1 MKRLLLLLTAILLAF
16 CYASAQDIIVKK
28 DGTIL
33 NVYNLEESDNF
44 YFYTLESSEDA
55 AIQKINKNDV
65 FSVKKG
71 GEKSTSQQIE
81 TKAKDNGEL
90 KKAPKREPVTAQITS
105 EIIQNK
111 KGQFFTART
120 PDGHE
125 LNYQIL
131 SSEEHTLAVVKGKYR
146 ENKYI
151 IPEYVQVGNEV
162 YTVTEIGDRAFS
174 RENAITEIQFPTT
187 LKRIGH
193 QAFTYCPLESI
204 VLPEGLEE
212 LADEAFFCAGLNA
225 HGKTLPL
232 KEIYLPSS
240 TQKIGYTCFLKCG
253 SSISFRGFCQ
263 AYFSNMP
270 DFIKE
275 SNCKTYGIDE
285 EAVRAFYVYERKDE
299 SLMKYKP

>member
-1 MKRLLLLLTAILLAF
+1 MKRLLFLLTAILLAF

-151 IPEYVQVGNEV
+151 IPEYVQVGNDT
-162 YTVTEIGDRAFS
+162 YTVTEIGEKAFHK
-174 RENAITEIQFPTT
+174 EHTVIIVQFPTT
-187 LKRIGH
+187 LKKIGKNS
-193 QAFTYCPLESI
+193 FTYCPLQRISLPKSI
-204 VLPEGLEE
+204 RE
-212 LADEAFFCAGLNA
+212 LADEAFNNSGWNY
-225 HGKTLPL
+225 KWSKSYTL
-232 KEIYLPSS
+232 KEIYIPSTIKS
-240 TQKIGYTCFLKCG
+240 IGHDC
-253 SSISFRGFCQ
+253 FRGCGADTSPRGYCQ
-263 AYFSNMP
+263 AYFSNIP
-270 DFIKE
+270 DFITE
-275 SNCKTYGIDE
+275 DHCNRYGIDE
-285 EAVRAFYVYERKDE
+285 EAVRAFNDKKK
-299 SLMKYKP
+299 MNH

>member
-1 MKRLLLLLTAILLAF
+1 MKRILLLLTAILLAVS
-16 CYASAQDIIVKK
+16 YAMAQDIIVKK

-33 NVYNLEESDNF
+33 KVYNLEESDIS
-44 YFYTLESSEDA
+44 YFYTLESLEDA

-71 GEKSTSQQIE
+71 EEKSTSQQIE
-81 TKAKDNGEL
+81 TKAKDNSSL
-90 KKAPKREPVTAQITS
+90 KKAPKREPVTAHIAS
-105 EIIQNK
+105 EIIQDK

-125 LNYQIL
+125 LNYQII
-131 SSEEHTLAVVKGKYR
+131 SSEDHTLAVVKGKYR

-151 IPEYVQVGNEV
+151 IPEYVQVDNEV
-162 YTVTEIGDRAFS
+162 YTVTEIGDRAFC
-174 RENAITEIQFPTT
+174 RENTIKELQFPTT

-193 QAFTYCPLESI
+193 QAFTYCPLENI
-204 VLPEGLEE
+204 VLPEGLQE

-240 TQKIGYTCFLKCG
+240 TQKIGSICFLKCG
-253 SSISFRGFCQ
+253 SRISFRGFCQ

-270 DFIKE
+270 DFVRE
-275 SNCKTYGIDE
+275 SNCNSYGIDE
-285 EAVRAFYVYERKDE
+285 EAVRAFYVYERKR
-299 SLMKYKP
+299 

>member
-1 MKRLLLLLTAILLAF
+1 MKRILLLLTTILLAF
-16 CYASAQDIIVKK
+16 SYANAQDIIVKK

-33 NVYNLEESDNF
+33 NNVYNLEESDNY

-55 AIQKINKNDV
+55 AIQKINKNEV
-65 FSVKKG
+65 FSVKKDG
-71 GEKSTSQQIE
+71 KKHQSQQIE
-81 TKAKDNGEL
+81 TKAKDNSAL
-90 KKAPKREPVTAQITS
+90 KKTRKHEPVTAQITS
-105 EIIQNK
+105 EINQDK

-125 LNYQIL
+125 LNYLIL
-131 SSEEHTLAVVKGKYR
+131 SNEDHTLAVVKGKYR

-151 IPEYVQVGNEV
+151 IPEYVQVNNEV

-174 RENAITEIQFPTT
+174 RESTITEIQFPTT

-270 DFIKE
+270 DFITE

-285 EAVRAFYVYERKDE
+285 EAVRALYVYERKR
-299 SLMKYKP
+299 

>member
-1 MKRLLLLLTAILLAF
+1 MKRILLLLTVVLLAF
-16 CYASAQDIIVKK
+16 SYASSQDIIVKK

-33 NVYNLEESDNF
+33 NVYNLEESENF

-55 AIQKINKNDV
+55 TIQKINKNDV
-65 FSVKKG
+65 FSVKKSE
-71 GEKSTSQQIE
+71 EKSTSQQIE
-81 TKAKDNGEL
+81 TKVKDNSTL

-105 EIIQNK
+105 KIIQDK
-111 KGQFFTART
+111 KGQLFTART

-131 SSEEHTLAVVKGKYR
+131 SSDDHTLAVTKGKYR

-151 IPEYVQVGNEV
+151 IPEYVQVEDKV
-162 YTVTEIGDRAFS
+162 YTVIEIGDRAFS
-174 RENAITEIQFPTT
+174 RENTIKEIQFSTT

-193 QAFTYCPLESI
+193 QAFIYCPLESI

-212 LADEAFFCAGLNA
+212 LADEAFFCAGLST

-253 SSISFRGFCQ
+253 PSISFRGFCQ
-263 AYFSNMP
+263 AFFSNMP
-270 DFIKE
+270 NFITE
-275 SNCKTYGIDE
+275 SNCNTYGIDE
-285 EAVRAFYVYERKDE
+285 EAVRAFYVYGRKR
-299 SLMKYKP
+299 